1 MTKLSTRR
9 VTWTVIWYRAISGE
23 KIQSLTN
30 DQKDRFNNLR
40 FNHLD
45 IVTDELAAGYN
56 IKR

>member
-1 MTKLSTRR
+1 MKEVDEKC
-9 VTWTVIWYRAISGE
+9 VTWTVIWYRAISGD

>member
-1 MTKLSTRR
+1 